1 MKWLCLVFFLIGNNL
16 YSQFIDSTNID
27 CNQDRVLTLRQDPFT
42 TLEYHWSTD
51 GGFIQ
56 KNINHTIWL
65 NLISEEK
72 KRVTVSVWGY
82 DPETECSTDVVT
94 AVITLDECM
103 KLFIPNAFSP
113 NGDGTNDYFRVYG
126 NVDYFFMKIYN
137 RWGENIFTTRT
148 IDFKWDGSYKG
159 VPCPMEVYVYFI
171 IAEKEGKTKRY
182 KGDITLIR

>member
-27 CNQDRVLTLRQDPFT
+27 CNQDRVLTLRQD
-42 TLEYHWSTD
+42 

-65 NLISEEK
+65 NLVSEEK
-72 KRVTVSVWGY
+72 KQVTVSVWGY

-94 AVITLDECM
+94 AIITLEECM

-171 IAEKEGKTKRY
+171 IAEKEGKTIKY